1 MHAGRTVITALLT
14 ALGLTTGS
22 AGLAGQEGIPSSRI
36 AALAQLSE
44 SLEAV
49 SAHVSPAVVEI
60 WVSALGTVGPSGSL
74 PTLGQQERRG
84 SGFVLA
90 SDGYVVTNAHVVQGA
105 RQVSV
110 VLTRPAAPDVP
121 GRSIVKPIGRRV
133 AATIVGVDEE
143 TDLAV
148 LRVDADSLPVLA
160 LADSDSLRPGN
171 IVLAFG
177 SPLGLESSV
186 TMGVV
191 SAVGRQLADD
201 HPMVYIQTDTPINP
215 GNSGGPLVDVHGRVV
230 GISTLIFSR
239 SGGSEGIGFAAPSNI
254 VRTVYEQ
261 LRRGGRVS
269 RGVIGVEAQ
278 TITPEIAAGLRL
290 PQNWGVVLADVY
302 PRSPAAAAG
311 LLPGDVI
318 AALDGKPMENARQ
331 FDVNVYG
338 RTGDVITLDVR
349 RGLERQSVRVR
360 VVERGDDPRRVA
372 DLVDRDR
379 NLVPELGVLAL
390 EVDETIGEML
400 PWLRMRRGIAIA
412 ARAAGT
418 APVPSGLESGDVI
431 YAVNGQPVTT
441 LAGLATVLRELPSG
455 APVVMHVDRRGRLRY
470 FVFERP

>member
-1 MHAGRTVITALLT
+1 VITALLT

-302 PRSPAAAAG
+302 PRSPAATAG

-338 RTGDVITLDVR
+338 RTGEVITLDVR
-349 RGLERQSVRVR
+349 RGLERRGSRRPRSQSR
-360 VVERGDDPRRVA
+360 
-372 DLVDRDR
+372 
-379 NLVPELGVLAL
+379 
-390 EVDETIGEML
+390 
-400 PWLRMRRGIAIA
+400 
-412 ARAAGT
+412 ARA
-418 APVPSGLESGDVI
+418 
-431 YAVNGQPVTT
+431 
-441 LAGLATVLRELPSG
+441 
-455 APVVMHVDRRGRLRY
+455 GRA
-470 FVFERP
+470 RPGSR